1 MKVSSVGTLTI
12 LVLLSLAMSC
22 QAQLKYGF
30 YRGKCGFNDVEIIIR
45 RIVAARFAKD
55 PTITPA
61 LIRMQFHDCFVHGCD
76 ASLLLDGDS
85 SEKMAI
91 PNLTVRGYDL
101 IDEVKDA
108 LEKACPG
115 VVSCADI
122 IVAAT
127 RDAIALAGGW
137 PYAVQM
143 GRRDGRVSLA
153 SNVDLPAPFFS
164 VAQSIAAFQKKNLTT
179 TDMVILLGGHTVG
192 IAHCANF
199 VNRLYNFNGTNDAD
213 KTMDPNLVTKLRTI
227 CPQNVIVNNFTS
239 LDQNKYSSNIIDNS
253 FYKQI
258 IAKKGI
264 LQIDQSLALDS
275 ATKNMV
281 TYLANGFN
289 FQFLFNN
296 AMVKMGAI
304 EVLTGTQGDIRKSCR
319 AINLP

>member
-1 MKVSSVGTLTI
+1 MKVSSVSTLAI
-12 LVLLSLAMSC
+12 LMLLSLAISC
-22 QAQLKYGF
+22 QAQLRYGF

-45 RIVAARFAKD
+45 RIVSARFARD

-61 LIRMQFHDCFVHGCD
+61 LIRMQFHDCFVNGCD
-76 ASLLLDGDS
+76 ASLLLDGNS

-101 IDEVKDA
+101 IDEAKAA

-122 IVAAT
+122 IVAAA
-127 RDAIALAGGW
+127 RDAIALAGGL

-153 SNVDLPAPFFS
+153 SNVDLPAPSFS

-179 TDMVILLGGHTVG
+179 TDMVILLGHTVG
-192 IAHCANF
+192 IAHCSSF
-199 VNRLYNFNGTNDAD
+199 VNRLYNFNGTNNAD
-213 KTMDPNLVTKLRTI
+213 KNMDPNLVTKLRSI
-227 CPQNVIVNNFTS
+227 CPQNANVDNFS
-239 LDQNKYSSNIIDNS
+239 NLDQNKYSSNIIDNS

-258 IAKKGI
+258 LVKKGI

-281 TYLANGFN
+281 TFLANGFN
-289 FQFLFNN
+289 FPFLFNN
-296 AMVKMGAI
+296 AMVKMGGI
-304 EVLTGTQGDIRKSCR
+304 EVITGTQGEIRKSCR
-319 AINLP
+319 AINLA